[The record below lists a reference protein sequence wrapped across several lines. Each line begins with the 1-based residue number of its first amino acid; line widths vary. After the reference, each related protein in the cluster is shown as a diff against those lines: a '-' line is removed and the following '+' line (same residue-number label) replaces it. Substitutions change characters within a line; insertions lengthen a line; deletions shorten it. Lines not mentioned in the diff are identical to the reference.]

1 MLPCVAFFLPLF
13 FELDVFP
20 NSEKD
25 KWKARMS
32 YDPMENAFL
41 KWTPQIK
48 NESETGGH
56 NEDTFTKKT
65 FLKDINCSSHSDPL
79 SGYNKHSPSPPGALR
94 YIAVSSCVIMH
105 SLVTHQ
111 KFVSS

>member
-1 MLPCVAFFLPLF
+1 MLSSFFL
-13 FELDVFP
+13 LDVFP
-20 NSEKD
+20 NSEKG
-25 KWKARMS
+25 KWEARMS

-65 FLKDINCSSHSDPL
+65 FLKDINCSSHSDTYGIKP
-79 SGYNKHSPSPPGALR
+79 R
-94 YIAVSSCVIMH
+94 
-105 SLVTHQ
+105 
-111 KFVSS
+111 

>member
-1 MLPCVAFFLPLF
+1 MLSSFFL
-13 FELDVFP
+13 LDVFP
-20 NSEKD
+20 NSEKS
-25 KWKARMS
+25 KWDARMS

-65 FLKDINCSSHSDPL
+65 FLKDINCSSHSDMCGIKP
-79 SGYNKHSPSPPGALR
+79 R
-94 YIAVSSCVIMH
+94 
-105 SLVTHQ
+105 
-111 KFVSS
+111 

>member
-1 MLPCVAFFLPLF
+1 MLSSFFL
-13 FELDVFP
+13 LDVIP
-20 NSEKD
+20 NSEKGQ
-25 KWKARMS
+25 WEARMS

-65 FLKDINCSSHSDPL
+65 FVKDINCSNHSDTYGIKP
-79 SGYNKHSPSPPGALR
+79 R
-94 YIAVSSCVIMH
+94 
-105 SLVTHQ
+105 
-111 KFVSS
+111 

>member
-1 MLPCVAFFLPLF
+1 MLSSFFLPLF

-25 KWKARMS
+25 KWEARMS

-41 KWTPQIK
+41 KWTPKIK

-65 FLKDINCSSHSDPL
+65 FLKDINCSSHSDTYGIKPL
-79 SGYNKHSPSPPGALR
+79 SGYNKLSLPVPRRHFVISGFP
-94 YIAVSSCVIMH
+94 AV
-105 SLVTHQ
+105 L
-111 KFVSS
+111 

>member
-1 MLPCVAFFLPLF
+1 MLSSFFLPLF
-13 FELDVFP
+13 FELDVFL

-25 KWKARMS
+25 KWEARTS

-41 KWTPQIK
+41 KWTRKIK

-65 FLKDINCSSHSDPL
+65 FLKDINCSSHSE
-79 SGYNKHSPSPPGALR
+79 
-94 YIAVSSCVIMH
+94 
-105 SLVTHQ
+105 THGI
-111 KFVSS
+111 KPR